1 MDGHKPRLKPK
12 KNLGLIRFQAVETP
26 VLVQDRRDPPPPK
39 KKKRPKVKI
48 LDWIDTDIESTFF
61 KQWLGLQKKDKTN
74 KQLFWDTLRI
84 LHHCWWA
91 VRGSHVEQMER

>member
-39 KKKRPKVKI
+39 KKKE
-48 LDWIDTDIESTFF
+48 T
-61 KQWLGLQKKDKTN
+61 QG
-74 KQLFWDTLRI
+74 
-84 LHHCWWA
+84 
-91 VRGSHVEQMER
+91 